1 MIDEALEII
10 EDYLNGESD
19 TDDFKTD
26 IAVLVDM
33 DYSDRKE
40 ENEVAADL
48 IASDLLDILN
58 DHEDGSC
65 LMSFMEK
72 VNDVYERI
80 KEVL

>member
-26 IAVLVDM
+26 IGVLVDM
-33 DYSDRKE
+33 DYSDMKE
-40 ENEVAADL
+40 ENEEAADL
-48 IASDLLDILN
+48 IAEDLRGVLN

-65 LMSFMEK
+65 LMTFMEK
-72 VNDVYERI
+72 VSDVYERI

>member
-1 MIDEALEII
+1 
-10 EDYLNGESD
+10 

-33 DYSDRKE
+33 DYSDMKE
-40 ENEVAADL
+40 ENEEAADL

>member
-33 DYSDRKE
+33 DYSDMKE
-40 ENEVAADL
+40 ENEEAADL

-72 VNDVYERI
+72 VSDVYERI

>member
-33 DYSDRKE
+33 DYSDMKE
-40 ENEVAADL
+40 ENEEAADL

-58 DHEDGSC
+58 DHEDGGC

-72 VNDVYERI
+72 VSDVYERI

>member
-33 DYSDRKE
+33 DYSDMKE
-40 ENEVAADL
+40 ENEEAVDL

>member
-10 EDYLNGESD
+10 EDYLDGESD

-26 IAVLVDM
+26 IGVLVDM
-33 DYSDRKE
+33 DYSDMKE
-40 ENEVAADL
+40 ENEEAANL
-48 IASDLLDILN
+48 IAEDLLGVLN

-65 LMSFMEK
+65 LMTFMEK
-72 VNDVYERI
+72 VSDVYERI